1 MNTVTSSNSNRRNNI
16 KQVPVKELL
25 YHNGYYIYPCEIN
38 ESDVVQELLHFQI
51 QVNNICNKYNFK
63 IKKVSNLGRKYETEN
78 GVEIHYINFT
88 EDKDT
93 RRAYNNIMMNS
104 SANNK
109 TKKGLIDTLISNSN
123 KKNKKQSDD
132 MNFDY
137 QIAIRFTNLNDVLD
151 DDDKNDEES
160 DIDMLIDIEK
170 TTNPSVFNKCC
181 YNK

>member
-1 MNTVTSSNSNRRNNI
+1 MNNGNTSRRNNS

-25 YHNGYYIYPCEIN
+25 YQNGYYIYPCEIN

-88 EDKDT
+88 DNKEIRKK
-93 RRAYNNIMMNS
+93 YNNIMMNS
-104 SANNK
+104 SSNNI
-109 TKKGLIDTLISNSN
+109 TKRSEIDALIKSNSN
-123 KKNKKQSDD
+123 SKKNTRQSDD
-132 MNFDY
+132 MTFDY

-170 TTNPSVFNKCC
+170 KTDPTVFNKCH